1 MRYAKRNGSAR
12 VIHILFST
20 RDQTPLLE
28 AIYATWTYWIH
39 IIFFFLSLS
48 RKLHDI
54 ATCDMAPPARAAG
67 GPGGLGGGLS

>member
-39 IIFFFLSLS
+39 RIF
-48 RKLHDI
+48 
-54 ATCDMAPPARAAG
+54 
-67 GPGGLGGGLS
+67 